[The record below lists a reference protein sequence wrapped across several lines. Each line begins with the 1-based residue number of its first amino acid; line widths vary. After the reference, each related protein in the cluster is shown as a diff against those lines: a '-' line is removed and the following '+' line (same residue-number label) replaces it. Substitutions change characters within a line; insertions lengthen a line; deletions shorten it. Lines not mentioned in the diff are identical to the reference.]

1 MFQSYMQFEDASYT
15 NLRKKLLSVK
25 GSDDQRAFLQRVRTA
40 GGLPKFLRETLREIG
55 TKSVPLTPEPLTEDE
70 YGMPPPDTEQRL
82 YRAWSALTPSVACRT
97 TFWTHLTCRHIE
109 AGRIESDYLA
119 ANGSPSVCGAERLEF
134 ALLDTTEQAD
144 KLVDDCVRT
153 VLRRLGGLREA
164 RGNRTV
170 YVDCPFARAW
180 WREYLNR
187 QISGDNEALAEDVR
201 RVFRVSQTYWE
212 KFVDRIVSR
221 NSTFG
226 SIEVRNALVRRLAVS
241 LRFPD
246 SKMHK
251 TRNLVHACRQV
262 SAQQGVRELSVLDP
276 GELDELFDGLVI
288 SG

>member
-1 MFQSYMQFEDASYT
+1 MHEIYVQFDDADYT
-15 NLRKKLLSVK
+15 KLRKRLLRVK
-25 GSDDQRAFLQRVRTA
+25 GGDDQR
-40 GGLPKFLRETLREIG
+40 GFLRHVRDGNGLTTFLRDTLREVG
-55 TKSVPLTPEPLTEDE
+55 TRSVPLAPEPLTEDE

-97 TFWTHLTCRHIE
+97 TFWTHLTCRHVE
-109 AGRIESDYLA
+109 AGRIESGYLA
-119 ANGSPSVCGAERLEF
+119 ANGNPSLCGAERIDV
-134 ALLDTTEQAD
+134 ALRDTTEQAD

-180 WREYLNR
+180 WREHLNR
-187 QISGDNEALAEDVR
+187 QASGDDAALAEDVR

-212 KFVDRIVSR
+212 KLVDRIVSR

-241 LRFPD
+241 LRDAD
-246 SKMHK
+246 SKMHGTK
-251 TRNLVHACRQV
+251 SLDHACRQV
-262 SAQQGVRELSVLDP
+262 SAQQGLRELSVLDP
-276 GELDELFDGLVI
+276 SELDELFDAI
-288 SG
+288 IHSA

>member
-1 MFQSYMQFEDASYT
+1 MQFEDADYT
-15 NLRKKLLSVK
+15 NLRKKLLRSR
-25 GSDDQRAFLQRVRTA
+25 GGDDQREFLRRVRD
-40 GGLPKFLRETLREIG
+40 GESLPKFLRDTLREVG
-55 TKSVPLTPEPLTEDE
+55 NRNVPLAPEPLTEDE
-70 YGMPPPDTEQRL
+70 YGMPPPDTEERL

-97 TFWTHLTCRHIE
+97 TFWAFLTCRHVE

-119 ANGSPSVCGAERLEF
+119 ANGNPSVSGAERIDLV
-134 ALLDTTEQAD
+134 LRDSSDQAH
-144 KLVDDCVRT
+144 KLIDGCVRT

-180 WREYLNR
+180 WREHLNR
-187 QISGDNEALAEDVR
+187 QVSGSDDALAQDVR
-201 RVFRVSQTYWE
+201 RVFRVSQNYWE

-241 LRFPD
+241 LRDPD
-246 SKMHK
+246 SKMHM

-262 SAQQGVRELSVLDP
+262 SAQQGVRELSVLKPD
-276 GELDELFDGLVI
+276 ELDDLFDDLLQPT
-288 SG
+288 

>member
-1 MFQSYMQFEDASYT
+1 MSQSYTQFEDADYT
-15 NLRKKLLSVK
+15 SLRRKLLRAK
-25 GSDDQRAFLQRVRTA
+25 GSEDQRDFLRRVRDEK
-40 GGLPKFLRETLREIG
+40 GLPRLLRETLREVG
-55 TKSVPLTPEPLTEDE
+55 TRSVPLAPEPLTEDE
-70 YGMPPPDTEQRL
+70 YGTPPPDTEQRL

-109 AGRIESDYLA
+109 AGRIEPDYLA
-119 ANGSPSVCGAERLEF
+119 ANGNPSVSGAERIDL
-134 ALLDTTEQAD
+134 ALHDTTGQAD

-180 WREYLNR
+180 WREHLNR
-187 QISGDNEALAEDVR
+187 QISGDDAALAEDVR

-212 KFVDRIVSR
+212 KLVDRIVSR

-226 SIEVRNALVRRLAVS
+226 SIEVRNALVRRLAVDF
-241 LRFPD
+241 RDPD

-251 TRNLVHACRQV
+251 TSNLVHACRQV
-262 SAQQGVRELSVLDP
+262 SAQQGARELSILDP
-276 GELDELFDGLVI
+276 GELDELLDGVVLPA
-288 SG
+288 